1 MDWNIFFFNCRW
13 VVTVIIQLQVGCN
26 WFFPGYKWVATMFF
40 CGCKSDFLV
49 CKIVVFY
56 YIDFFQFWNCE
67 QSLFLLA
74 CSLFVCQIMVKIPSE
89 RTREIGL
96 GKNVKRE
103 HMHTY
108 FSVQKMDG
116 SPQNNKEIRTLKH
129 TLAGWLRFN
138 KVSVAWDPVAPFKYR
153 SGLWRGN
160 PNIFAV
166 EIYSIRFYFL
176 PVVKGD

>member
-1 MDWNIFFFNCRW
+1 
-13 VVTVIIQLQVGCN
+13 VGCN
-26 WFFPGYKWVATMFF
+26 WFFPGCKWVATMFF

-138 KVSVAWDPVAPFKYR
+138 KVSVAWDPVAPSLSMGVGFGTDWAHLCLRVWQHQGMANR
-153 SGLWRGN
+153 SPQTCCSTCQLGLDTN
-160 PNIFAV
+160 VLA
-166 EIYSIRFYFL
+166 
-176 PVVKGD
+176 KQ